1 MPPVSPSRLGREVSA
16 GFVVSSSTNE
26 KRVFLML
33 SRRHLLAT
41 TAPAVAGLCL
51 LATGVAPANAQGAYD
66 MSEMLKPGS
75 LPDQVM
81 GKTDAPITVIEYA
94 SMTCIHCAH
103 FHETVF
109 PYLKEK
115 YIDTGKVRMIY
126 REFPLDPLAAAA
138 SMLIRCSP
146 QDKYFD
152 LLGVFYGKRDVWISS
167 EKPVEALQSFAK
179 QIGFTEATF
188 KTCITD
194 QKLFDGINETRTRGS
209 EKFKIDGTPT
219 FFINGRKEVGIS
231 SKEELDKALAPF
243 L

>member
-1 MPPVSPSRLGREVSA
+1 
-16 GFVVSSSTNE
+16 
-26 KRVFLML
+26 ML
-33 SRRHLLAT
+33 SRRRLLAT

-51 LATGVAPANAQGAYD
+51 AATGVAPAAAQGAFD
-66 MSEMLKPGS
+66 MNEMLKPS
-75 LPDQVM
+75 QLPDM
-81 GKTDAPITVIEYA
+81 SIGKADAPITIIEYA

-103 FHETVF
+103 FHEAVF

-126 REFPLDPLAAAA
+126 REFPLDPLAAAV
-138 SMLIRCSP
+138 SMLLRCSP
-146 QDKYFD
+146 NDKYFD
-152 LLGVFYGKRDVWISS
+152 LMGLFYDKRDQWISR
-167 EKPVEALQSFAK
+167 EKPVETLQAFAR

-194 QKLFDGINETRTRGS
+194 QKLFDGINEFRTRGS
-209 EKFKIDGTPT
+209 DVFKVDGTPT